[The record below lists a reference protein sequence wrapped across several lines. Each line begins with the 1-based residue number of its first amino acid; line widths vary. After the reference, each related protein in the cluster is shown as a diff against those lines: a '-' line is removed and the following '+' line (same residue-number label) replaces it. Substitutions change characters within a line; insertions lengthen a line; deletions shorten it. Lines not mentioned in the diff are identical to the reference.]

1 MQRWSKRCHCLGN
14 FEILWCWQ
22 VTTDKR
28 HLTSDNWRTWT
39 SIMLDSQHCQL
50 LVARFAISHSA
61 QLFDFS
67 LGLNSTLTSSD
78 KLDLLE
84 NISVTLSYQI
94 VWADLVCTAKK
105 GRDFVHSH
113 SYCSRLF
120 CIHVWNFPKAVV
132 TMQQCQGPSSESIS
146 KLTRSVAVTLCWRKV
161 FLSIQFSRLN
171 VILGLPW

>member
-105 GRDFVHSH
+105 GRDFVRSH
-113 SYCSRLF
+113 LYCSRLF
-120 CIHVWNFPKAVV
+120 CIHVWCFISQGSRNNAAVPGPKQWINLKIDSVRGSHTV
-132 TMQQCQGPSSESIS
+132 
-146 KLTRSVAVTLCWRKV
+146 LTKG
-161 FLSIQFSRLN
+161 FFKYPI
-171 VILGLPW
+171 